1 MLSICLV
8 EGEGVPVR
16 CTTCV
21 QLMRIVD
28 APGSC
33 IVYYNYR
40 GKFSCLYYSEGILK
54 WL

>member
-1 MLSICLV
+1 MLSICLA
-8 EGEGVPVR
+8 EGEGVLGR
-16 CTTCV
+16 CTSCV

-40 GKFSCLYYSEGILK
+40 GKFRACITQRGF
-54 WL
+54 